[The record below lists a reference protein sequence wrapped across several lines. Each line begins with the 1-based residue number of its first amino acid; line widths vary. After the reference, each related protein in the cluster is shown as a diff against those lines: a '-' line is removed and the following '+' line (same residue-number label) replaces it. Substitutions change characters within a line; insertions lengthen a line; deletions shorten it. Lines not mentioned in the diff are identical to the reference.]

1 MIADFG
7 LSRAMED
14 HLLTEVCGTPGVSS
28 VLCVTK
34 PAVAYTPHSTW
45 RLRFS
50 RKVSPKSDYIALD

>member
-28 VLCVTK
+28 AFFVSE
-34 PAVAYTPHSTW
+34 PAAVNTPHSTW
-45 RLRFS
+45 HLRFS
-50 RKVSPKSDYIALD
+50 RKVSPTF